1 MLFYNPEKRIDAEY
15 FRNSKK
21 FQSSLSVPVN
31 LKTPQKSMTI
41 VTTCMNRLHD
51 LKLTLPKNLKDNE
64 DYGPLEFL
72 LLDYGSTDGLEHW
85 VKEVLGNYIKQG
97 RLTFYHTEQ
106 EFFQPNHSRNVTFR
120 LARGDLVANVDS
132 DNFTHSGYAC
142 RLNQCA
148 SVANERLL
156 IVPDNFLLPNTKRLK
171 LKGRFCLYKK
181 DIELLRGFDEELDIG
196 FGNDDMNFVLR
207 AMLAGFKMVRYE
219 SAFTEDRL
227 DTTNSERVAMVRNKN
242 FMAIMEDNGEK
253 TWAKLA
259 KGVIAVNQDK
269 QWGAAKLIKNFSE
282 AIEI

>member
-72 LLDYGSTDGLEHW
+72 LLDYGSTDGLENW
-85 VKEVLGNYIKQG
+85 VKETLGRDIERG
-97 RLTFYHTEQ
+97 RLTFYRTEQ
-106 EFFQPNHSRNVTFR
+106 EFFQPNHSRNATFR

-132 DNFTHSGYAC
+132 DNFTHSGYAR

-181 DIELLRGFDEELDIG
+181 DIELLRGFDEELDTG

-207 AMLAGFKMVRYE
+207 AILAGFKMVRYE

-227 DTTNSERVAMVRNKN
+227 DTTDSERVAMVRNKN

-282 AIEI
+282 VIEI